1 MINISLRNINKYYKD
16 KIILDNINLDIESSN
31 IYMILGKSGAGK
43 STLLNIIGLLDT
55 PNSGNISIKGKVIK
69 NLSDNDKAEIRMK
82 ELGFVFQ
89 GFFLNPKLKAYEN
102 VTIPMY
108 INSLYKNIDLKN
120 KSIELLRIFGLED
133 KYNSFPNEL
142 SGGEQQRVV
151 IARALLNHPEMIL
164 ADEPTGNLDPETS
177 EGIMKLLIDIG
188 QTVCS
193 VLMATRNYTLIEK
206 FTARIIKCE
215 NGRLFDSKN

>member
-108 INSLYKNIDLKN
+108 INSLYKNIDLK
-120 KSIELLRIFGLED
+120 K
-133 KYNSFPNEL
+133 
-142 SGGEQQRVV
+142 
-151 IARALLNHPEMIL
+151 LLN
-164 ADEPTGNLDPETS
+164 
-177 EGIMKLLIDIG
+177 KKQVLIPAFFI
-188 QTVCS
+188 T
-193 VLMATRNYTLIEK
+193 TLIFEVDLLYEK
-206 FTARIIKCE
+206 NTIYV
-215 NGRLFDSKN
+215 

>member
-16 KIILDNINLDIESSN
+16 KIILDIESSN

-142 SGGEQQRVV
+142 SGGEQQRVA
-151 IARALLNHPEMIL
+151 IARAIANDASIIV
-164 ADEPTGNLDPETS
+164 ADEPTGNLDSKTGMDVIALLKMTS
-177 EGIMKLLIDIG
+177 QAFH
-188 QTVCS
+188 QTIVMITHNEEIA
-193 VLMATRNYTLIEK
+193 LMADRMIRIEDGK
-206 FTARIIKCE
+206 VV
-215 NGRLFDSKN
+215 NGNAEK

>member
-69 NLSDNDKAEIRMK
+69 NLSGNDKAEIRMK

-89 GFFLNPKLKAYEN
+89 GFF
-102 VTIPMY
+102 
-108 INSLYKNIDLKN
+108 
-120 KSIELLRIFGLED
+120 
-133 KYNSFPNEL
+133 
-142 SGGEQQRVV
+142 
-151 IARALLNHPEMIL
+151 
-164 ADEPTGNLDPETS
+164 
-177 EGIMKLLIDIG
+177 
-188 QTVCS
+188 
-193 VLMATRNYTLIEK
+193 
-206 FTARIIKCE
+206 
-215 NGRLFDSKN
+215 

>member
-89 GFFLNPKLKAYEN
+89 GFFLNP
-102 VTIPMY
+102 
-108 INSLYKNIDLKN
+108 
-120 KSIELLRIFGLED
+120 
-133 KYNSFPNEL
+133 EL
-142 SGGEQQRVV
+142 S
-151 IARALLNHPEMIL
+151 I
-164 ADEPTGNLDPETS
+164 
-177 EGIMKLLIDIG
+177 
-188 QTVCS
+188 
-193 VLMATRNYTLIEK
+193 
-206 FTARIIKCE
+206 
-215 NGRLFDSKN
+215 